1 MSSKRMVVKLGGRVQ
16 QDPRLPAALAALAA
30 ARPGALFLVHGGGD
44 EISSLQRAMGVDP
57 VFVGGRRVTA
67 ERDVD
72 LVRMAL
78 SGTSNKRL
86 VSALVARGVPAVGV
100 SGEDAGMIRATVA
113 DPALGRVGQVERVDT
128 RLLETL
134 AAAGYL
140 PVVSPLGSD
149 DAGALNVNGDDAAA
163 AIAVALG
170 ADELLFMADVEGVLV
185 DGAPLGTLDLA
196 EAHELVAAG
205 VAVGGMAAKLEAA
218 RAALLA
224 GVSIARIGAMSALT
238 DSAFG
243 TRITPAPAFA

>member
-1 MSSKRMVVKLGGRVQ
+1 MVVKLGGRVQ
-16 QDPRLPAALAALAA
+16 RDPMLPAVLAALAA

-44 EISSLQRAMGVDP
+44 EISSLQRALGVEP
-57 VFVGGRRVTA
+57 AFVGGRRVTG

-86 VSALVARGVPAVGV
+86 VNALVAGGVPAVGI
-100 SGEDAGMIRATVA
+100 SGEDAGTIRATVA
-113 DPALGRVGQVERVDT
+113 DPALGRVGRVERVDT

-140 PVVSPLGSD
+140 PVVSPVGGD

-163 AIAVALG
+163 AIAAALG

-185 DGAPLGTLDLA
+185 DGAPLATLDLV
-196 EAHELVAAG
+196 EARELVAAG
-205 VAVGGMAAKLEAA
+205 VAAGGMAAKLEAA
-218 RAALLA
+218 RAALTA
-224 GVSIARIGAMSALT
+224 GVPLARIGAISAL
-238 DSAFG
+238 DDPARG
-243 TRITPAPAFA
+243 TRITLAPAFA